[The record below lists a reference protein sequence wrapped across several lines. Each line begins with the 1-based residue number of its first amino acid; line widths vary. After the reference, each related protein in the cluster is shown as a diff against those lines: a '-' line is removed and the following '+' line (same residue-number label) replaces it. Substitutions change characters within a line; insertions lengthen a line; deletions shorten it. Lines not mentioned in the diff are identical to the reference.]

1 MHKND
6 DAISFGKRK
15 PLSWRIENVGTV
27 PTVWW
32 SNGARRPAGE
42 LELELWRDR
51 EALLK
56 FIESWSLAGTARVIL
71 ATGRVPAC
79 EGPPATVPP
88 PLNGVAAA
96 GSGEAEPLA
105 TAVPAPASPAPR
117 VNAPATPDSQRALAA
132 FLREKHRDKLLALRR
147 QRQLNGASTSGATD

>member
-6 DAISFGKRK
+6 DAVSFGKRA
-15 PLSWRIENVGTV
+15 PLSWRIEMLGTV
-27 PTVWW
+27 PTVMW

-56 FIESWSLAGTARVIL
+56 FIESWSIAGTARVIL

-88 PLNGVAAA
+88 PLRGVAAA

-105 TAVPAPASPAPR
+105 TAVPAPASPAPLLAPR
-117 VNAPATPDSQRALAA
+117 VNAPAPPDTQRALAA

-147 QRQLNGASTSGATD
+147 QRQANGAG